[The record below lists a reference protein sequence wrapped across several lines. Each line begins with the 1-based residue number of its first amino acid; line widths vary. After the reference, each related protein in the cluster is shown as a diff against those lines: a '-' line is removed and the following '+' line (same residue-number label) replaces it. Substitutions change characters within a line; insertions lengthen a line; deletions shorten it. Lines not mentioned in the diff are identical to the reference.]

1 VAEIQKTVTIASLRS
16 MQANGYAKSVITN
29 ESKGFAR
36 FGPDEPLQAGI
47 NTNIAEVYANLDK
60 G

>member
-1 VAEIQKTVTIASLRS
+1 